1 MAWTVKG
8 SMIENCSCN
17 MFCPCWFAV
26 QEYMIMDRGYCA
38 TSVTFQIDDGQ
49 SDGVDLSGR
58 IVTFLADFPGPTL
71 FDGNGT
77 ARLYIDD
84 GASDEQARE
93 LEAIVTGKKGGSF
106 EVIGSLIS
114 TWLPLE
120 KTSMQVTGDG
130 DVMSVSVG
138 SVGEVSSKA
147 LRDDEGNGFSLRGGG
162 FVGAF
167 GLEEAE
173 LAPSAGTR
181 WSDPEMPRQFETIS
195 GARGRMSLSGG

>member
-1 MAWTVKG
+1 
-8 SMIENCSCN
+8 
-17 MFCPCWFAV
+17 
-26 QEYMIMDRGYCA
+26 
-38 TSVTFQIDDGQ
+38 
-49 SDGVDLSGR
+49 
-58 IVTFLADFPGPTL
+58 
-71 FDGNGT
+71 
-77 ARLYIDD
+77 
-84 GASDEQARE
+84 
-93 LEAIVTGKKGGSF
+93 
-106 EVIGSLIS
+106 
-114 TWLPLE
+114 
-120 KTSMQVTGDG
+120 MQVTGDG